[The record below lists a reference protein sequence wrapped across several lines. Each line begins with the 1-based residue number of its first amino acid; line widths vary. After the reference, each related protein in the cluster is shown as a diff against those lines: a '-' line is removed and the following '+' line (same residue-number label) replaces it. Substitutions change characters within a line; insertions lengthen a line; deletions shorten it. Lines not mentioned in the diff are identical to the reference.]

1 MEKGDGLNEIEIN
14 YLSDALSSK
23 PKASLTVIYVLFWSR
38 PQSTLIICRDLHLAQ
53 HDYLRDVH
61 LPRSYRQSFS

>member
-23 PKASLTVIYVLFWSR
+23 PKASLTVIYVLTR
-38 PQSTLIICRDLHLAQ
+38 
-53 HDYLRDVH
+53 
-61 LPRSYRQSFS
+61 PRSFSGRGPSQH